1 MDILT
6 ILCVCVCG
14 TETLTDILVMPEVA
28 IALAA
33 YCCCKYNAY
42 ILQFSPLLLITT
54 LSISAYKDN
63 KRLNNMVT
71 WTQMYMRWE
80 DWGYPLWSP

>member
-6 ILCVCVCG
+6 ILCACVCG
-14 TETLTDILVMPEVA
+14 TEPLPDILVMPEVA

-33 YCCCKYNAY
+33 YCAVKYNAY

-54 LSISAYKDN
+54 LVYQAYKDN

-71 WTQMYMRWE
+71 WTQSICRWE
-80 DWGYPLWSP
+80 DWGYLLWSP